1 MVGFDLRR
9 KRVISYFVKS
19 SGERER
25 EREEYQGR
33 QTCRATRG
41 FLVKWKPDK
50 IWKPPPRGY
59 RNQGQIIYGH
69 QI

>member
-25 EREEYQGR
+25 ERGVSR
-33 QTCRATRG
+33 QTNMSGDKG
-41 FLVKWKPDK
+41 FFGKVEA
-50 IWKPPPRGY
+50 G
-59 RNQGQIIYGH
+59 
-69 QI
+69 